1 MAQDGRIIIALSNI
15 ETAKKLKSLLMQEG
29 YEIIALCASGNE
41 LIRLVMQH
49 SPDLVLVGYKFKD
62 MSLLDVYETLVDVT
76 SFLAIVNEPYKSFIE
91 EDTDIYCI
99 GTKISNVLLT
109 NAINLIFQSK
119 RESRS

>member
-1 MAQDGRIIIALSNI
+1 
-15 ETAKKLKSLLMQEG
+15 MQ
-29 YEIIALCASGNE
+29 Y
-41 LIRLVMQH
+41 

-62 MSLLDVYETLVDVT
+62 MSLLDVHETLADTT

-109 NAINLIFQSK
+109 NAIDLIFQSK
-119 RESRS
+119 KRIQKLREKVEKLEHYFWQKTLCLTYTKVKID